1 MADDQSEVI
10 RFLMDPATYGGAK
23 PEHVETHGAH
33 VFLAGDVALKM
44 KRAAKYDYMDFSTL
58 ALRERML
65 RRELELNR
73 PAAPEI
79 YRDVLPVTR
88 QAGRLALGGS
98 GEPVDWVLRMWR
110 FPKAS
115 ELCEV
120 AARGGLDDRLAEAL
134 GHQLADYHARAPLR
148 MADGAALIVA
158 ILDELDAAFATM
170 VSDLGGARLARL
182 RRAARA
188 ALEAV
193 APLLRARG
201 AHGHVRRCHGDLH
214 LGNLVLIDGRPVPFD
229 ALEFDEE
236 LGTCD
241 VLYDL
246 AFLIMDLRH
255 RGLARAANLT
265 LNAWLLSRDGME
277 DAGLAAL
284 PLFLAVRAAIR
295 AMVEVQ
301 TDRAAGHPGQSRDD
315 ARAYL
320 DEALAV
326 LSPAPP
332 RLVAVGG
339 VSGTGKTTLCR
350 RLAPE
355 IGAAPGAV
363 HLRSDLERKRLA
375 GVDALARL
383 PDEAYGK
390 AADDAVYARLLD
402 RAETLLAAGRTVLLD
417 ATWLAPDRR
426 VSSEALARRAGTA
439 FTGLWLEA
447 PEAVLKARVTR
458 RRGDASD
465 ADAGVV
471 SRQMQVVTGAT
482 DWRRINAAG
491 QLETTL
497 ASALTALA
505 E

>member
-10 RFLMDPATYGGAK
+10 CFLMDPSTHGGAV

-33 VFLAGDVALKM
+33 VFLAGEVALKM

-88 QAGRLALGGS
+88 QDGRLVLGGS
-98 GEPVDWVLRMWR
+98 GAPVEWVLRMWR
-110 FPKAS
+110 FPKEH

-120 AARGGLDDRLAEAL
+120 AARGDLDDRLAEDL
-134 GHQLADYHARAPLR
+134 GYRLADYHANAPLR
-148 MADGAALIVA
+148 MADGAELIAA

-170 VSDLGGARLARL
+170 VEDLGEARLAWLPRTG
-182 RRAARA
+182 RD

-193 APLLRARG
+193 APLLSARG
-201 AHGHVRRCHGDLH
+201 ARGHVRRCHGDLH

-255 RGLARAANLT
+255 RGLAQAANLT
-265 LNAWLLSRDGME
+265 LNAWLLAWDGAE

-301 TDRAAGHPGQSRDD
+301 TDRAAGHPVQSRAD

-320 DEALAV
+320 DEAQAV
-326 LSPAPP
+326 LSPDPP
-332 RLVAVGG
+332 RMVAVGG

-375 GVDALARL
+375 GVDPLARL

-402 RAETLLAAGRTVLLD
+402 RAETLLAVGRTVLLD
-417 ATWLAPDRR
+417 ATWLSPDRR
-426 VSSEALARRAGTA
+426 VSAEALARRAGTP

-447 PEAVLKARVTR
+447 PAAILKARVTR

-465 ADAGVV
+465 ADAEVV
-471 SRQMQVVTGAT
+471 SRQLEETTGAT
-482 DWRRINAAG
+482 DWRRIDAAG
-491 QLETTL
+491 SHETTL
-497 ASALTALA
+497 ASALAALA
-505 E
+505 G